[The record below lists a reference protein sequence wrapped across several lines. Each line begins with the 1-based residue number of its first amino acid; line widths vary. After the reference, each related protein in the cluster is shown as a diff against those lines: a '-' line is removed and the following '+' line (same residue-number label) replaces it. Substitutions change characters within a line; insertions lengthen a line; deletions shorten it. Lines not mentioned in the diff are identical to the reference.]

1 MTEKRLCNPRV
12 CTCHRIVKWV
22 KSVTIIAGVREA
34 IVFPLVTVK
43 SMQIH
48 FSPKD
53 FSSKFK
59 LAASVAAARD
69 IKPILQNVKIKA
81 EKNVGAILQATD
93 MEIGIRI
100 RVDCDVSTEGE
111 AILPTKRLTLIL
123 DRTGEERLTAEC
135 SARES
140 EEFALTKPPQG
151 RLSNEDDE
159 DEESDYHAPVSRG
172 GVRHT
177 VISGV
182 NEHYDLNTQ
191 SPDEFPNV
199 EEFAETAYHDI
210 PAKALK
216 EMIRRT
222 IFAIDTENNRYYLGG
237 VCFEMVGDNISVVAT
252 DGRRLAWQ
260 EGKGECVNEHAVE
273 TAILPARTLSIL
285 ERVLNDKSIDDDD
298 SIKMA
303 ISANRV
309 LFQCKD
315 VTLFS
320 RLVEGRFPKWRG
332 IIPKTEGETPI
343 TIECGAL
350 LPAVERAQIAT
361 SDLEPGVHFIFEEGK
376 LTLKGVGKEVGNSS
390 SVVPITF
397 DGPEKALKFDPKF
410 MTSYLRV
417 LDPNTMLSIYLPSD
431 NDPVKITTDDG
442 GYVYIVLPLSS

>member
-1 MTEKRLCNPRV
+1 
-12 CTCHRIVKWV
+12 
-22 KSVTIIAGVREA
+22 
-34 IVFPLVTVK
+34 
-43 SMQIH
+43 MQIH
-48 FSPKD
+48 FNPKD

-81 EKNVGAILQATD
+81 DKNIGAILQATD

-100 RVDCDVSTEGE
+100 RVDCDVTTDGE
-111 AILPTKRLTLIL
+111 AILPTKRLTPIL
-123 DRTGEERLTAEC
+123 DLTGEDRLTIEC
-135 SARES
+135 STRES
-140 EEFALTKPPQG
+140 EEFALTKQ
-151 RLSNEDDE
+151 RQDKSLND
-159 DEESDYHAPVSRG
+159 DEESDPHAPASRG
-172 GVRHT
+172 GIRHT
-177 VISGV
+177 IISGG

-199 EEFAETAYHDI
+199 EEFAETAYHEI

-237 VCFEMVGDNISVVAT
+237 VCFEMVEDNISVVAT

-260 EGKGECVNEHAVE
+260 EGKGECVNKHTVE

-285 ERVLNDKSIDDDD
+285 ERVLNDKSIDEDDG
-298 SIKMA
+298 IKMA

-309 LFQCKD
+309 LFQCKN

-332 IIPKTEGETPI
+332 IIPKTDGDTPI
-343 TIECGAL
+343 TIECGVL
-350 LPAVERAQIAT
+350 LPAVQRAQIAT
-361 SDLEPGVHFIFEEGK
+361 SDLEPGVHFIFEQGK
-376 LTLKGVGKEVGNSS
+376 LTLKGEGKEVGNSAS
-390 SVVPITF
+390 DVPISF
-397 DGPEKALKFDPKF
+397 DGPKKSLKFDPKF

-417 LDPNTMLSIYLPSD
+417 LDPGTVLSIFLPSD
-431 NDPVKITTDDG
+431 NDPVKITTDDN
-442 GYVYIVLPLSS
+442 GYVYVVLPLSS